1 MKKLLISFSLILFI
15 CLQVALAQTRE
26 ITGTVTGAEDGAAI
40 PGASVIV
47 RGTTIGTITDAE
59 GVYTL
64 DVPESAQILM
74 FTFIG
79 MKTVE
84 ETIGD
89 RSVIDVVLEIDVLG
103 LEEVVVTSFGIT
115 REKKALGYSVPVS
128 YTHLTLPTTP
138 YV

>member
-26 ITGTVTGAEDGAAI
+26 ITGTVTGADDGTAI
-40 PGASVIV
+40 PGVSVVV
-47 RGTTIGTITDAE
+47 RGTTIGTITDTE
-59 GVYTL
+59 GFYSL
-64 DVPESAQILM
+64 DVPESARILM

-89 RSVIDVVLEIDVLG
+89 RSVIDIVLETDVLG
-103 LEEVVVTSFGIT
+103 LEEVLLDIPF
-115 REKKALGYSVPVS
+115 RM
-128 YTHLTLPTTP
+128 
-138 YV
+138 